1 MRKIAIAI
9 ICLLVAEISTAQ
21 KMTAQEYIEKYKDI
35 AIEEM
40 YRSGVPAA
48 ITLAQGLLETEN
60 GNSELVKKSNNHF
73 GIKCKS
79 SWTGES
85 VTHTD
90 DAPNEC
96 FRKYS
101 SAADSY
107 KDHSDYLKNTSR
119 YASLFKLDTSDY
131 KGWAYGLKRAGYATN
146 PRYPQILINN
156 IEQYNLQKYNAGA
169 GSNIAFDDAKYDDT
183 KVEMTSAPVPE
194 KIKEVETPTPVIP
207 VKRSRTLFNSLKA
220 FYASKQTSLLAIA
233 TGYDIPLSKLLEYND
248 LKTDGLL
255 AESQWIYLEKKP
267 KQGNRDFYTALQ
279 NETLY
284 SISQTNAVQ
293 LQSLMQ
299 YNQMR
304 EDEVVKA
311 GKRIRLRPE
320 FGKPVSVIQK
330 VTTHE
335 VQPKEGLYSISKK
348 YNISVHNLKS
358 WNNLEAED
366 LKIGQELIISK

>member
-9 ICLLVAEISTAQ
+9 VCLLVAEISTAQ
-21 KMTAQEYIEKYKDI
+21 KMTAQEYIDKYKDI

-40 YRSGVPAA
+40 HRSGVPAA
-48 ITLAQGLLETEN
+48 ITLAQGLLETES

-79 SWTGES
+79 TWTGES

-107 KDHSDYLKNTSR
+107 RDHSDYLKNTPR

-156 IEQYNLQKYNAGA
+156 IEQYNLQQYNAA
-169 GSNIAFDDAKYDDT
+169 SANTVAFDDAKYDDK
-183 KVEMTSAPVPE
+183 KVEMTPAPVKE
-194 KIKEVETPTPVIP
+194 VIKEADTPSPVIP
-207 VKRSRTLFNSLKA
+207 VKRSRTMFNNLKA

-267 KQGNRDFYTALQ
+267 KQGNRDFYTAMQ

-304 EDEVVKA
+304 DDEIVKA

-320 FGKPVSVIQK
+320 AGKPVSLIQK

-348 YNISVHNLKS
+348 YNVSVQDLKS
-358 WNNLEAED
+358 WNNLDAED
-366 LKIGQELIISK
+366 LKIGQQLIISK